1 MSEKETIQKVLNELK
16 RRTDIQGRAPK
27 FLMFKDIEFVVQE
40 NYTKEQLNELRIIV
54 LNSRIFESND
64 PDRFQFNDEGKKV
77 YHVFDWNYQAYLDS
91 LKPKDKNEFVNVAI
105 KDHPDRL
112 TDGWTKASAISAVLS
127 VVLFLIFGLITY
139 FQNERIQA
147 QNKDIE
153 LLKESIDSILQ
164 NQD

>member
-1 MSEKETIQKVLNELK
+1 MLEKETIQKVLDELK

-27 FLMFKDIEFVVQE
+27 FLMFKDIKFVVQE

-54 LNSRIFESND
+54 LNSRIFDSNEQ
-64 PDRFQFNDEGKKV
+64 DRFQFNDEGKKV
-77 YHVFDWNYQAYLDS
+77 YQVFDWNYQAYLDS

-112 TDGWTKASAISAVLS
+112 TDGWTKASVISAAVSVL
-127 VVLFLIFGLITY
+127 LCLIFGIMTY

-153 LLKESIDSILQ
+153 LLQQSVDSILKSR
-164 NQD
+164 N